1 MHDIKEVR
9 GLRRGICASAV
20 ALCWL
25 VGAGAAQASAPP
37 TDVSTSF
44 WARGQVMWA
53 VGSGWMNNRVGTTF
67 SSGYPATRQAAARV
81 LANLAFKQNG
91 TPVSATPYQQ
101 AVAAGWIP
109 AGTGGTGQI
118 TQLEFDRGV
127 VAVLG
132 LRGSVTQLNGLR
144 AADGWHPFVP
154 NGFGTEQMVKAIGG
168 RINAP
173 WPADAWETWPGTPLK
188 RASLAAEAYQLAHLP
203 SWWRSSVTGLLA
215 ARTAMP
221 AYSPLQKAVIGMAF
235 RYANA
240 PYVWGGTSPDP
251 QSLFGYNVPGG
262 FDCSGY
268 VWWVLKLHTYTP
280 AGQSPWSGNATI
292 TARTTYDMARA
303 LPVSKR
309 VPRSQLRPGDVV
321 FWSSAPNGV
330 NTAYGTVYH
339 AGIYLGNG
347 WAINSHGD
355 GDGVTVNSMASGWF
369 HDAFGFGWHV
379 LPAGR

>member
-1 MHDIKEVR
+1 
-9 GLRRGICASAV
+9 
-20 ALCWL
+20 
-25 VGAGAAQASAPP
+25 
-37 TDVSTSF
+37 
-44 WARGQVMWA
+44 VMWA

-67 SSGYPATRQAAARV
+67 SPGYPATRQAAARV

-347 WAINSHGD
+347 WTINSHGD
-355 GDGVTVNSMASGWF
+355 GDGVTLNSMASGWF
-369 HDAFGFGWHV
+369 HDAFAFGWHV